1 MSPVAKPKR
10 GRFPT
15 RVRERRAEPA
25 WVSREVIEAVHS
37 ALLREHGGSA
47 GIRDDGLLD
56 SALNRP
62 RNKWAYGEDDI
73 AVLAAAYAFGIA
85 KNHAFVDGNKRSAF
99 TTAALFLAVNE
110 FDLDAPE
117 PEVVDIMT
125 RVADSRLSE
134 AALATWLRAHMV
146 PR

>member
-1 MSPVAKPKR
+1 
-10 GRFPT
+10 
-15 RVRERRAEPA
+15 
-25 WVSREVIEAVHS
+25 
-37 ALLREHGGSA
+37 
-47 GIRDDGLLD
+47 
-56 SALNRP
+56 
-62 RNKWAYGEDDI
+62 
-73 AVLAAAYAFGIA
+73 
-85 KNHAFVDGNKRSAF
+85 VDGNKRSAF